1 MDTETSSPKALEAKL
16 VGLSFSFGEGDAY
29 YVHVSENPRLLSLL
43 KPILEDNRIL
53 KYGHNLKYDYQVLL
67 SEGIS
72 LSPLAF
78 DSMVASYLLNPGS
91 RAHDLDTLTFNEF
104 GHQKIPIEDLIGKGK
119 KQISMSEVPAE
130 RISPYACEDADF
142 TLRLIKILLPRLVAE
157 KTDHLFTNIEMPL
170 IPVLAHME
178 RWGISLD
185 IKHLEKLGK
194 KADIEL
200 KKIEKLIYELAG
212 QEFNINSPAQLSNIL
227 FDVLGLEHLEV
238 KKTKTGIS
246 TAATE
251 LAKLQGA
258 HPVIDEIIKYRELAK
273 LNNTYIKALPD
284 LLSKADGRVHT
295 SFNQTITATGRLSS
309 SDPNLQNIPIRTDLG
324 NEIRKA
330 FTSDDGYNLLSLDYS
345 QIELRIAATLSNDEA
360 MLEIFRQGKDIHSA
374 TASKIFNVPLDEVTP
389 RMRRDAKTINFGV
402 LYGLSAFGLSERTK
416 MERGEAKDFIEK
428 YFEALPGINAYIQNT
443 IDETRTRGF
452 VTNALGRRRYLPE
465 IRSSNYQVRSA
476 AERAAV
482 NMPIQSLNADII
494 KMAMIEINKNFRD
507 EEDVRML
514 LQVHDELVFEVIQ
527 GKEAEFAA
535 KLKGIM
541 EGVYSLPAGL
551 VVDIK
556 MGKNWGEMA
565 TLGSN

>member
-1 MDTETSSPKALEAKL
+1 M
-16 VGLSFSFGEGDAY
+16 
-29 YVHVSENPRLLSLL
+29 
-43 KPILEDNRIL
+43 
-53 KYGHNLKYDYQVLL
+53 
-67 SEGIS
+67 
-72 LSPLAF
+72 
-78 DSMVASYLLNPGS
+78 
-91 RAHDLDTLTFNEF
+91 
-104 GHQKIPIEDLIGKGK
+104 
-119 KQISMSEVPAE
+119 
-130 RISPYACEDADF
+130 
-142 TLRLIKILLPRLVAE
+142 
-157 KTDHLFTNIEMPL
+157 
-170 IPVLAHME
+170 
-178 RWGISLD
+178 
-185 IKHLEKLGK
+185 
-194 KADIEL
+194 
-200 KKIEKLIYELAG
+200 
-212 QEFNINSPAQLSNIL
+212 
-227 FDVLGLEHLEV
+227 
-238 KKTKTGIS
+238 
-246 TAATE
+246 
-251 LAKLQGA
+251 
-258 HPVIDEIIKYRELAK
+258 
-273 LNNTYIKALPD
+273 PD

-428 YFEALPGINAYIQNT
+428 YFEAFPGINAYIQNT